1 MSSPALIRGRSNQA
15 RNMTNYA
22 ELNAPY
28 GPLVRRIEAE
38 ATIIGDQILKIDHFL
53 NHRIEPAFITE
64 LGRELARR
72 LSAYQPSIILTAEA
86 SGIAPGLIVAQALN
100 IPLVYAKKYAP
111 QVESPFISRVIPSP
125 TKGGETKLVLS
136 QRYIPQ
142 GTRIIIIDDFL
153 SNGRTAVALVEMARE
168 AGAEVLGAG
177 FVVEKRF
184 KLGHQSV
191 EALGVPVATLAQVER
206 LENGKAILR
215 QPSA

>member
-1 MSSPALIRGRSNQA
+1 
-15 RNMTNYA
+15 MTTYA

-28 GPLVRRIEAE
+28 DPLVRRIEAE

-86 SGIAPGLIVAQALN
+86 SGIAPGLVVAQALS

-111 QVESPFISRVIPSP
+111 EVESPFISRVIPSP

-136 QRYIPQ
+136 QRYIPP
-142 GTRIIIIDDFL
+142 GARIVIIDDFL

-184 KLGHQSV
+184 KLGHQAM
-191 EALGVPVATLAQVER
+191 EALQVPVATLAQVER